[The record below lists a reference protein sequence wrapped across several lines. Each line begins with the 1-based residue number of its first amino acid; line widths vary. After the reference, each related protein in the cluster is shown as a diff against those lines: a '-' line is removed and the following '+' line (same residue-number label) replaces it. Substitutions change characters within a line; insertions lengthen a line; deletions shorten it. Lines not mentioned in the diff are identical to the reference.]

1 MKKIIACMLAVA
13 AICPVFAGCDLPEE
27 SLGELM
33 GVYPESTLEATMP
46 TQMQTPTTVP
56 TEAPTEAP
64 TPFEVGQQVF
74 AVYQHEGGTGIRMGF
89 VVAVSGDD
97 VILTT
102 AVPGSG
108 EDGELMSY
116 PIADCYADS
125 ADAWAAAG
133 QEPME

>member
-1 MKKIIACMLAVA
+1 MKKIAIMLAAVMACMM
-13 AICPVFAGCDLPEE
+13 FAGCELTEE
-27 SLGELM
+27 SPGELM
-33 GVYPESTLEATMP
+33 GASTVTEATTVVTETAP
-46 TQMQTPTTVP
+46 TAEP

-64 TPFEVGQQVF
+64 APFEVGQQVF

-108 EDGELMSY
+108 EEGELLSV
-116 PIADCYADS
+116 PIANCYADS
-125 ADAWAAAG
+125 DDAWSAAG
-133 QEPME
+133 MEPLE